1 MFNNTLRRLTALN
14 SLVFL
19 LIFIVFAAIIYG
31 YISFR
36 LFDRIDDAM
45 KYQASSFRLSGGRI
59 QLGGRPLFDPRIFLL
74 LRGAD
79 GRIINSS
86 PFRAAEIGNVAEM
99 AATITAGEPQ
109 TKEYENHVYRII
121 SIPYRFEERSLSSDE
136 RFVIRDVIAVSI
148 VDSEVGLLNHLFW
161 IMLGSL
167 ILAMIGI
174 VSAGYYLARRA
185 MVPIQVA
192 WEKQQQFV
200 SDASHELRSPITGI
214 HSNAEL
220 MLRHPGHTIEQ
231 ESHRINTII
240 QESGRMTRLIG
251 SLLTLARSD
260 ANKAHLHL
268 EQVNLSELM
277 EAIVAGFKATEELKG
292 ITLTADIKSKL
303 YLVADR
309 ERLHQLVVILMDNA
323 FKYTLAGGLVHV
335 ACFSSDNNVAVTVED
350 TGIGISPENL
360 PRIFDR
366 FYRGDKARSRDS
378 GGIGLGLAIA
388 KWIVETHGGKI
399 TVQSETGKG
408 TKFSVYL
415 PSRQRGKG
423 G

>member
-45 KYQASSFRLSGGRI
+45 KYQANSFRLSGGRI
-59 QLGGRPLFDPRIFLL
+59 QLGGRPLLDPRIFLL

-79 GRIINSS
+79 GRVISSS
-86 PFRAAEIGNVAEM
+86 PFRAAEIGNVAEI

-121 SIPYRFEERSLSSDE
+121 SVPYRFEERSLNSDE
-136 RFVIRDVIAVSI
+136 RFVIREVIAVSI

-240 QESGRMTRLIG
+240 QESSRMTRLIG

-277 EAIVAGFKATEELKG
+277 EAIVAGFKATEELRG
-292 ITLTADIKSKL
+292 IALTADIKPKL
-303 YLVADR
+303 YLAADR
-309 ERLHQLVVILMDNA
+309 ERLHQLAVILMDNA
-323 FKYTLAGGLVHV
+323 FKYTPAGGLVHV
-335 ACFSSDNNVAVTVED
+335 ACFLSDNNVAVTVED
-350 TGIGISPENL
+350 TGIGISSENL

-366 FYRGDKARSRDS
+366 FYRGDKARSRES

-399 TVQSETGKG
+399 TVQSEAGKG

-415 PSRQRGKG
+415 PSRQRGKDG
-423 G
+423 